1 MIFYKTLRPFKAI
14 SFDLDDT
21 LYDNEP
27 VIIKA
32 EKHFLDYLK
41 SNYPKLAELEERRW
55 NLYKALIVKE
65 DPNLKHDVTAWRKAA
80 IQRVMIVH
88 GIAPVNAITYS
99 ETALQT
105 FIALRSEVDVPNQ
118 SIELLQ
124 QLAKH
129 YPVVAITNGNVDVE
143 KIGLQDKFQFV
154 LKAGNG
160 FKSKPDIALFQQAAD
175 QLNIKISD
183 ILHVGDHLNSDVFG
197 AQQHDAQA
205 VWFNP
210 NGSALDGAKLLPTI
224 EMADLQDLLKLL

>member
-27 VIIKA
+27 VIRKA
-32 EKHFLDYLK
+32 EQQFLVFLNNTYE
-41 SNYPKLAELEERRW
+41 KLAELDERRW

-65 DPNLKHDVTAWRKAA
+65 DPSLKHDVTASRKAA

-88 GIAPVNAITYS
+88 GIAPVDAIAWS

-105 FIALRSEVDVPNQ
+105 FIALRSEVDVPNE

-129 YPVVAITNGNVDVE
+129 YPVIAITNGNVDVE

-160 FKSKPDIALFQQAAD
+160 IKSKPDIALFQQAAD
-175 QLNIKISD
+175 QLDIQISD
-183 ILHVGDHLNSDVFG
+183 LLHVGDHLNSDVFG

-210 NGSALDGAKLLPTI
+210 KGSALKGAKLLPTI
-224 EMADLQDLLKLL
+224 EIADLQALLNLL